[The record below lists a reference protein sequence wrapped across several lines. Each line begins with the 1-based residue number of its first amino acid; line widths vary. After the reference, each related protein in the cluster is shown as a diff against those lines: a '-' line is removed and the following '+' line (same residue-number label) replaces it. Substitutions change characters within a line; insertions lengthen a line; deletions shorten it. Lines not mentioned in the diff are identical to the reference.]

1 MISRNLTR
9 CDVTFR
15 LLDPTIGIIVS
26 VIDANSDAVVSARL
40 LLLLLLQ
47 TNSFFCCLHVK

>member
-40 LLLLLLQ
+40 LLLLLQ

>member
-40 LLLLLLQ
+40 LLLLQ